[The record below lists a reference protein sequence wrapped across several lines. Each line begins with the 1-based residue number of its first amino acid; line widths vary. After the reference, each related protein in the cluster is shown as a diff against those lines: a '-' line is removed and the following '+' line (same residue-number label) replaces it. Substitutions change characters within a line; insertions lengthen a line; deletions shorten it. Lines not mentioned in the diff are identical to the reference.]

1 MDLVWMNEWNTQTK
15 SNPFTI
21 PRKQSVKMPFGL
33 STADASCEILQAR
46 NYILI
51 QINCFPNYTVL
62 VRVIEGWVTFRT
74 HIFCCIFKLHQSW
87 KKLDGAHKKFTLH
100 TINDIFSHV
109 SRETWFTPNM
119 WKTLKIKRKKFTWG
133 EMGVI
138 YKTHVLFSSFAQE
151 NLAFCPKAWRA
162 PFLLLN

>member
-1 MDLVWMNEWNTQTK
+1 MSTGLWTRHWAMFLQIWEAISLNDNSTISNGFGVNEWNTQTK

-119 WKTLKIKRKKFTWG
+119 WKTLKIKRK
-133 EMGVI
+133 
-138 YKTHVLFSSFAQE
+138 SSHE
-151 NLAFCPKAWRA
+151 EKWV
-162 PFLLLN
+162 

>member
-21 PRKQSVKMPFGL
+21 PREQSVKMPFGL

-87 KKLDGAHKKFTLH
+87 KKLNGAHKKNYSTYNKWHFQSC
-100 TINDIFSHV
+100 FKG
-109 SRETWFTPNM
+109 NM
-119 WKTLKIKRKKFTWG
+119 IYSKYVKNLEDKKKKFRWG